1 VTTLSDSPTPAVDL
15 RNQLTDQ
22 LVTSGTIRT
31 PAVEAAFRSVPRH
44 LCLPGIPV
52 QDAYADTPVYVKQQG
67 PAAVSAA
74 SQPPSSR

>member
-1 VTTLSDSPTPAVDL
+1 MTTLSDSPTPAVDL